1 MLEARKD
8 SGGPSVCAVTVLKA
22 DDTGQ
27 KVRGPAEGVG
37 RRLGVE
43 GGSGQT
49 GKGVGLVNI
58 HTGGG
63 GGGQGTGPTVERVH
77 VLGDVG
83 RETCAGRRAQ
93 GGEDT
98 HATFGAVL
106 PEVVGR
112 GASALRGGGWGRWGG
127 VVDGLGVSQ
136 G

>member
-1 MLEARKD
+1 MLI
-8 SGGPSVCAVTVLKA
+8 A

-43 GGSGQT
+43 GGSGQAR
-49 GKGVGLVNI
+49 KGVGLVDIN
-58 HTGGG
+58 TGGG
-63 GGGQGTGPTVERVH
+63 GGGKGTGPTVVGVH
-77 VLGDVG
+77 ARGDVG

-98 HATFGAVL
+98 HATLGAVL
-106 PEVVGR
+106 PVVVGR
-112 GASALRGGGWGRWGG
+112 GASAFRGGGWGRWGG